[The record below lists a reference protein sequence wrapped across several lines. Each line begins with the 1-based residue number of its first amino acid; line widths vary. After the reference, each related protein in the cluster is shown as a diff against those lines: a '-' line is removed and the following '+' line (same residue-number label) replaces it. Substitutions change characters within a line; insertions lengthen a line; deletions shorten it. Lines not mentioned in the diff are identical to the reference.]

1 MSHNSNIP
9 PFSLGET
16 YKGTDNGSLINS
28 DLLGQEFEFP
38 VETLVSGVATRT
50 NGRVV
55 KARIVRNEAGS
66 ALTGGVIVAAD
77 PATGI
82 AGTTKITGAATAAK
96 QRNVYIADPDLPS
109 AGVADDDLFYV
120 IIEGPSQVRVP
131 AAGVAITAGAWCVTT
146 DAGRA
151 TPTTTAADAAYIMGT
166 FLATQADTN
175 DGGLCPIDVKLAWA

>member
-38 VETLVSGVATRT
+38 VETLVNGVATRV

-55 KARIVRNEAGS
+55 RARIVRNEHGGTLAG
-66 ALTGGVIVAAD
+66 GDIVATA
-77 PATGI
+77 PTAGI
-82 AGTTKITGAATAAK
+82 AGTTKITGEATAAK
-96 QRNVYIADPDLPS
+96 QRNVYIVDPSLPS

-120 IIEGPSQVRVP
+120 IIEGPSYVRVP
-131 AAGVAITAGAWCVTT
+131 AAGLSVTAGQWLHTT

-151 TPTTTAADAAYIMGT
+151 AVTTTAADAAYIMGT
-166 FLATQADTN
+166 MLQTVTAAAN
-175 DGGLCPIDVKLAWA
+175 ALVPVDVKLAWA